1 MRINRTNY
9 EHYLIDYLE
18 GKLSKQ
24 DKETIKCFLT
34 ENPDIAGELESLNL
48 SEAAIEETKDTLNKE
63 NLFKSFHDIT
73 YLDKENYEEFCI
85 AYHEDDLDDA
95 SKQRLL
101 SFIDKNP
108 ELKSLFDFHGKIRLQ
123 PDTSIRFPGKKELKK
138 VRVIPLQRI
147 IYSVSAGVAAAAAI
161 FLLWISLSDNQKI
174 ASDPIMPVAK
184 TDTPSQI
191 QTPGQEKE
199 FTPDRNRSTK
209 TLENKMNDALHPEF
223 NLLAAVDTSDTRQL
237 EKIVLAELKPR
248 STHLKNEVAFNDPD
262 LSGNQNPSIQPDI
275 IAQKDVSEKPAPR
288 KRYENK
294 ILQRNKILYSAVNIS
309 IKGFNTLTE
318 SQLALHTSQDDDG
331 NLTGIAID
339 SDNFGFIRKI
349 QRNNQN

>member
-1 MRINRTNY
+1 MQINRTNY

-34 ENPDIAGELESLNL
+34 ENPDIASELESLSL
-48 SEAAIEETKDTLNKE
+48 PETAVEEIKDTLNKTT
-63 NLFKSFHDIT
+63 LYKSLNDIT
-73 YLDKENYEEFCI
+73 NLDKKNYEEFCI
-85 AYHEDDLDDA
+85 AYHEGDLDNA
-95 SKQRLL
+95 SQQKLL

-108 ELKSLFDFHGKIRLQ
+108 EVKSLFDFHGKIRLQ
-123 PDTSIRFPGKKELKK
+123 PDTSIRYPGKKELKK

-147 IYSVSAGVAAAAAI
+147 IYSVSAGVATVAAI
-161 FLLWISLSDNQKI
+161 FLLWFSLSDNQKI
-174 ASDPIMPVAK
+174 TSDPIMPVAK
-184 TDTPSQI
+184 TDIPVEI

-199 FTPDRNRSTK
+199 FTPDQNRSTK
-209 TLENKMNDALHPEF
+209 TLVNTMNDKLHPDY
-223 NLLAAVDTSDTRQL
+223 NLLTAVDTSDTRQL
-237 EKIVLAELKPR
+237 EKIVLAELNPR
-248 STHLKNEVAFNDPD
+248 STYLKNEVAFNDPD
-262 LSGNQNPSIQPDI
+262 LSGNQNPSIHPDI
-275 IAQKDVSEKPAPR
+275 IAQKDVSETPVPR
-288 KRYENK
+288 KRYESK

-318 SQLALHTSQDDDG
+318 SQLALHTSQDDEG

-339 SDNFGFIRKI
+339 SDNFGFMRRI